1 MKEWTEEESKKL
13 VEYMM
18 LSDEDTLHGKL
29 NNARF
34 LLISDGFPPRKLHEL
49 QSKITEIIK
58 NNKL

>member
-18 LSDEDTLHGKL
+18 LSDEDTLHKKL
-29 NNARF
+29 THVM
-34 LLISDGFPPRKLHEL
+34 LLLVSDGFAPRRLHEL

-58 NNKL
+58 DK